1 MVYTYGTP
9 FILYKIF
16 MVTKLIGVKEF
27 RQHMAKFTLQARRYG
42 WRYIVL
48 SRNEPLFE
56 VKPLSK
62 RDAVLEK
69 LAADVA
75 EARAEYKAGH
85 SRPIEEVFRSLG
97 L

>member
-27 RQHMAKFTLQARRYG
+27 RQHMAKFTLQARRNG

-75 EARAEYKAGH
+75 EARL
-85 SRPIEEVFRSLG
+85 EVREGKTLPLEQALRSIG